1 MTTRN
6 KQTEKDDG
14 ILLTEQEVSYVL
26 KFSDALSGYNIYG
39 NALTPMLLNQRMK
52 DITLSPMQA
61 TESSISEAMLNPKDS
76 ELVLQAF
83 SQDFEIQSQLYRR
96 LLSYLGN
103 MLSFDLTYECI
114 NPDVDYTNK
123 KYKSELDIVK
133 KFFDNFDYKREF
145 QSTTLELLRNEA
157 AFYCLRYDKDQII
170 LQELPAS
177 PNYTMITGR
186 WASGLLFSLNMY
198 WFLQPG
204 VDLNLYPEFF
214 RKKYNDLWGGVSGKM
229 QKYQPDL
236 SPTARGNSSWVYWQ
250 DIPVDAGWCF
260 KFNPTIATRVPY
272 FAGLFLDLIQQPL
285 MRSLQKNVNL
295 AAAARL
301 VMGEIPLLKDT
312 KSTVKDQFSI
322 SPSNL
327 GNFLAIVKAA
337 IGDGLKTAAAPLTN
351 IQGIQFASDNELYKA
366 FLRNASALSGVNSN
380 LIFTNDLKMNAIETQ
395 LSLNTDEQ
403 LMMSLYPSFEQF
415 LNYQVNKLTKNYK
428 FKFHF
433 EGTDFFNNRQ
443 QRLDH
448 QMTLA
453 TNGIV
458 LPQKIAASIGM
469 SPFNFERQ
477 LEEARA
483 NDWVGKL
490 TPLTS
495 SFQMSKAEANG
506 RPKKSDGEISEE
518 GEQTRSDG
526 TNIGRGG
533 KV

>member
-6 KQTEKDDG
+6 KKTDDG

-26 KFSDALSGYNIYG
+26 QFSDALSGYNIYG

-61 TESSISEAMLNPKDS
+61 TESSISEAMMNPKDS

-103 MLSFDLTYECI
+103 MLSFDLTYECV

-133 KFFDNFDYKREF
+133 KFFDNFDYKKEF
-145 QSTTLELLRNEA
+145 QSIVLELLRNEA

-177 PNYTMITGR
+177 PTYTMITGR

-214 RKKYNDLWGGVSGKM
+214 RKKYNDLWGGVSGKI

-236 SPTARGNSSWVYWQ
+236 SPTSRGNSSWVYWQ

-327 GNFLAIVKAA
+327 GNFLSIVKAA
-337 IGDGLKTAAAPLTN
+337 IGDGLKTAAAPLSN

-366 FLRNASALSGVNSN
+366 FLKNASALSGVNSN

-403 LMMSLYPSFEQF
+403 LMTTLYPAFEQF

-443 QRLDH
+443 QRLDN
-448 QMTLA
+448 QITLA

-458 LPQKIAASIGM
+458 LPQKIAASLGM
-469 SPFNFERQ
+469 NPFTFERQ

-483 NDWVGKL
+483 NDWVSKL
-490 TPLTS
+490 TPITS
-495 SFQMSKAEANG
+495 SFQMSKNGEDTG
-506 RPKKSDGEISEE
+506 RPKKKDSELSDE
-518 GEQTRSDG
+518 GAQTRSDG
-526 TNIGRGG
+526 ANIARGG
-533 KV
+533 KI